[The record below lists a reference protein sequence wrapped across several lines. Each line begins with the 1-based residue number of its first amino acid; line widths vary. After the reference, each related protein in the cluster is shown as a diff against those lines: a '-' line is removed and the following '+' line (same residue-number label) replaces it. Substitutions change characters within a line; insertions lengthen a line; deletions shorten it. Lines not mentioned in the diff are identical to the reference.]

1 VTSTVEIP
9 LDVSAVLDEPIA
21 RGRGA
26 ELLRFAVPV
35 AVGLVTIGVALR
47 FWTLSDLWLDEALSV
62 NIAKLPLHQ
71 IPGALRHDG
80 APPLYYFLLHGWMSA
95 FGDGDFAVRSL
106 SGLISVATLPF
117 MWTAG
122 KRLGGRACAWATL
135 VLMATSPF
143 AITYA
148 TATRMY
154 ALMMLWSL
162 LGFLA
167 LVRAIEQP
175 TRVRLA
181 AVAVMTALIIYTHY
195 WGLYFVAAA
204 AAWLFFRSRR
214 GEANGSRS
222 AGEEQQVSRRVL
234 GAMVIGGLTFLPW
247 LPSFIF
253 QSLHTGTPWSNAAGP
268 GDVLGVLGE
277 YSGGGPWGA
286 ALALLL
292 FTLFLLGLF
301 GRAIDSQRVLLHLRT
316 RRRVRPVAWVFAGTL
331 TFAVL
336 AGAIAQ
342 AAFVGRYTAV
352 VFPLFILL
360 GGLGACVFLDR
371 RVMAGVLT
379 VTALF
384 GLIVGIGA
392 NATDRTQAGSV
403 ASVINKDANPGDLV
417 VYCPD
422 QLGPAAARLIH
433 APVDQATFPHATPP
447 QRVNWVDY
455 RQVIADTDVVQFGQ
469 DMVSRAGG
477 GHALWYVWANYA
489 GTDHKCDTLLNLFQA
504 LRPNGIFRVHATHNT
519 SYEYDN
525 LVRFP
530 G

>member
-1 VTSTVEIP
+1 VTTTIEAP
-9 LDVSAVLDEPIA
+9 LDVSRVIDEPIVQ
-21 RGRGA
+21 GRGTD
-26 ELLRFAVPV
+26 LLRYAVPV
-35 AVGLVTIGVALR
+35 AAGLVIAGIALR

-95 FGDGDFAVRSL
+95 FGTGDFAVRSL
-106 SGLISVATLPF
+106 SGLASVMALPF
-117 MWTAG
+117 MWAAG
-122 KRLGGRACAWATL
+122 KRVGGRASAWAAVL
-135 VLMATSPF
+135 LMATSPF

-154 ALMMLWSL
+154 ALMMLWSILGL
-162 LGFLA
+162 LA
-167 LVRAIEQP
+167 MVRALEQP
-175 TRVRLA
+175 SRVRVA
-181 AVAVMTALIIYTHY
+181 AVAVMTALIMYTHY
-195 WGLYFVAAA
+195 WGLYFVFAAA
-204 AAWLFFRSRR
+204 VWLFFRARR
-214 GEANGSRS
+214 AAPMEDRS
-222 AGEEQQVSRRVL
+222 ALEEQRTSRRVL
-234 GAMVIGGLTFLPW
+234 GAMIIGGATFLPW

-277 YSGGGPWGA
+277 YSGAGPWGA

-301 GRAIDSQRVLLHLRT
+301 GRAIDNQRVLLQLRT
-316 RRRVRPVAWVFAGTL
+316 RRRVRPIAWVFAGTL
-331 TFAVL
+331 SFAVVT
-336 AGAIAQ
+336 GAIAQ

-360 GGLGACVFLDR
+360 AGLGAGVFLDR
-371 RVMAGVLT
+371 RVMAAVLL
-379 VTALF
+379 VTSLF

-392 NATDRTQAGSV
+392 NAEDRTQAGDV
-403 ASVINKDANPGDLV
+403 AAVINKDANAGDLV

-422 QLGPAAARLIH
+422 QLGPGVARLIN
-433 APVDQATFPHATPP
+433 APVDQATFPHAAPP
-447 QRVNWVDY
+447 QRINWVNY
-455 RQVIADTDVVQFGQ
+455 RQGISDTDVLQFGQ

-477 GHALWYVWANYA
+477 GHALWYVWANYL
-489 GTDHKCDTLLNLFQA
+489 GTNHKCDTLLNLFQA
-504 LRPNGIFRVHATHNT
+504 LRPNGQARVHANHNT

>member
-1 VTSTVEIP
+1 MTSTVDTP
-9 LDVSAVLDEPIA
+9 TDVSAVLDEPIA

-26 ELLRFAVPV
+26 EMLRFAVPV
-35 AVGLVTIGVALR
+35 AVGFVIAGIVLR

-80 APPLYYFLLHGWMSA
+80 APPLYYFMLHGWMSV
-95 FGDGDFAVRSL
+95 FGDGDFAVRAM
-106 SGLISVATLPF
+106 SGLISVITLPI
-117 MWTAG
+117 MWAAG
-122 KRLGGRACAWATL
+122 KRLGGRTTAWATL

-162 LGFLA
+162 LGILA
-167 LVRAIEQP
+167 LVRALEQP

-181 AVAVMTALIIYTHY
+181 GVGVMTALIIYTHY

-204 AAWLFFRSRR
+204 VAWLLFRIRR
-214 GEANGSRS
+214 PEANGTRS
-222 AGEEQQVSRRVL
+222 AVEEQRISWRVL
-234 GAMVIGGLTFLPW
+234 GAMILGGATFLPW
-247 LPSFIF
+247 FPSFVF
-253 QSLHTGTPWSNAAGP
+253 QSMHTGTPWSNAAGP

-301 GRAIDSQRVLLHLRT
+301 GRAIDNQRVLLHLRT
-316 RRRVRPVAWVFAGTL
+316 RRRVRPLAFVFAGTL
-331 TFAVL
+331 TFAVV
-336 AGAIAQ
+336 AGAVAQ

-352 VFPLFILL
+352 VFPIFILL

-379 VTALF
+379 IIAVF
-384 GLIVGIGA
+384 GLIVAVGA
-392 NATDRTQAGSV
+392 NASERTQAGDV
-403 ASVINKDANPGDLV
+403 ASVINKEANPGDLV

-433 APVDQATFPHATPP
+433 APVDQATFPHAGPP

-477 GHALWYVWANYA
+477 DHALWYVWAGYP
-489 GTDHKCDTLLNLFQA
+489 GTGHKCDTLLNLFEA
-504 LRPNGIFRVHATHNT
+504 LRPNGQFLVHANHNT

-525 LVRFP
+525 LVRFA